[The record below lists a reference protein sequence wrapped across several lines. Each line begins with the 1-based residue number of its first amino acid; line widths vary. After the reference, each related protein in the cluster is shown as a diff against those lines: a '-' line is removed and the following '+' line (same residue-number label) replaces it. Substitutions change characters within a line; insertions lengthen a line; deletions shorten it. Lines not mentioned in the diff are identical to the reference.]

1 MFPPKLSFLINVCTI
16 FCFSKSKLPEN
27 SVTLLY
33 QIMDGS
39 GHLDLGEIEA
49 AVSDCIHDKDT
60 RCAMIEAIKEFKE
73 SNLNLA
79 VAKRYP
85 VLLILDEVSK
95 ENSLFLLKSFLF
107 L

>member
-1 MFPPKLSFLINVCTI
+1 
-16 FCFSKSKLPEN
+16 
-27 SVTLLY
+27 
-33 QIMDGS
+33 MDGS

-95 ENSLFLLKSFLF
+95 ENSLFLLKSFLCLWDTSRPLLLKF
-107 L
+107 RVCLVGKTRLEENEAM